1 MKNIRKILVRL
12 HRCERGAE
20 GLEKLLIMAAIVLPL
35 LGVLIFFRNDLIEWF
50 ESLWTDVQDDAD
62 NLP

>member
-1 MKNIRKILVRL
+1 M
-12 HRCERGAE
+12 
-20 GLEKLLIMAAIVLPL
+20 LIVAAIVLPL

-50 ESLWTDVQDDAD
+50 ESMWTDVQDDAD